1 MSNSTLFYQ
10 SYGKRAARL
19 STYFPG
25 LGQLH
30 NRHFGKGAAVITLF
44 SFSIAFLFLTFSHP
58 SRNSSSSLAFL
69 LFLLPPII
77 WATSIM
83 DAYYSGVQCRE
94 KDARR
99 YNVQILITVRGAD
112 SSKSEFEE
120 VGVTKN
126 LSKVGACL
134 ILTREVSEGTP
145 LHLKIDGFSKTR
157 ARVVWSKETGNR
169 NERLV
174 GVELLK
180 PLSEL

>member
-1 MSNSTLFYQ
+1 MQNSTGFYR

-19 STYFPG
+19 SVYFPG

-30 NRHFGKGAAVITLF
+30 NRHYGKGAAVIILY
-44 SFSIAFLFLTFSHP
+44 SFSIAFLILTLGHP
-58 SRNSSSSLAFL
+58 SKESNSTLVGL
-69 LFLLPPII
+69 LFLLPPLI
-77 WATSIM
+77 WVTSIF
-83 DAYYSGVQCRE
+83 DAYYAGVQSRE
-94 KDARR
+94 KEATR
-99 YNVQILITVRGAD
+99 YNVQILITVRGED
-112 SSKSEFEE
+112 STNSVFEE

-134 ILTREVSEGTP
+134 ILTREVNEGAS

-180 PLSEL
+180 PLKEL

>member
-1 MSNSTLFYQ
+1 MQNSTGFYQ

-19 STYFPG
+19 SLFFPG

-30 NRHFGKGAAVITLF
+30 NRHYGKGAAVIILY
-44 SFSIAFLFLTFSHP
+44 SFSVAFLILTLTNP
-58 SRNSSSSLAFL
+58 ARDTGTSLAGL
-69 LFLLPPII
+69 LFLLPPLVWI
-77 WATSIM
+77 TSIF
-83 DAYYSGVQCRE
+83 DAYYAGVQSRE
-94 KDARR
+94 KEAKR

-112 SSKSEFEE
+112 RSNSEFEE

-174 GVELLK
+174 GVELMR
-180 PLSEL
+180 PLREL